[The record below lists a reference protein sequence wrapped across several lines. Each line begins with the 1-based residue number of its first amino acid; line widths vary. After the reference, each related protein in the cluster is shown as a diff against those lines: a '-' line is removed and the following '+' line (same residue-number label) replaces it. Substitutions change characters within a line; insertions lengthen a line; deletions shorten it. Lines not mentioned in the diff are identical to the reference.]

1 LWNYVPKG
9 TTASKSLSFL
19 GVKTDARIYEVRITN
34 GNTPLSAGHRD
45 GGARDVVVIDALL
58 YGEPQA

>member
-1 LWNYVPKG
+1 M
-9 TTASKSLSFL
+9 
-19 GVKTDARIYEVRITN
+19 KTDARIYEVRITN